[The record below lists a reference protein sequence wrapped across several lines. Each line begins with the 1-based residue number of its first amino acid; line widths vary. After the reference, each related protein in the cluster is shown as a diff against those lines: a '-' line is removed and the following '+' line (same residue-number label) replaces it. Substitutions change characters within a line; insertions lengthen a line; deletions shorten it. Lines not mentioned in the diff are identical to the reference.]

1 METLD
6 TGTPLPPVVPGYTC
20 SRLLGRGASAT
31 VWLAARNADGARF
44 AVKYPDEGAGNPQ
57 GMERL
62 RREASIVSAASHEH
76 LVSIHELVK
85 VPGSTEGGAAGIAV
99 VMDYAPGG
107 SLADVISARGKIGV
121 GECVTVLTPMAQAL
135 AHLHSQGIGHGDVS
149 PGNVLFTAQGKPL
162 LADLGLA
169 GLLGER
175 QQSLGA
181 GTPGFTE
188 PSSSPSYR
196 PTDALQPAR
205 DIYSLAAL
213 GWYCLTGKAPE
224 PARNRPPLAVL
235 VPDVP
240 KALVGVL
247 EAGLDP
253 DAKARP
259 TAKEFS
265 AAIYRTAPPEPVDL
279 AGSVHAS
286 VIPELLTRRAAGT
299 RGRRRRVLQGFARR
313 PNPAFAASPSVEPGQ
328 GKRLLLKRGLIGAG
342 CLAVGCA
349 TWLVG
354 SGNSVPQPAPAAAVA
369 VAGNTP
375 VAQPDIPGVLREQL
389 GSPDAGAA
397 MTALAAVR
405 DLALNEGRPELLELV
420 NVPGSPAAIADQSLA
435 EQLTSQGVHLA
446 GFSTELKAVEQA
458 SKDGNH
464 AVMAV
469 TAVTSSYEERNAQGQ
484 VIRWKPDGKEQHIA
498 VVLIRVDGKWR
509 ISEILNGS

>member
-6 TGTPLPPVVPGYTC
+6 TGTLLPPVIPGYTC

-44 AVKYPDEGAGNPQ
+44 AVKYPDEGAGKPQ
-57 GMERL
+57 EVEQL
-62 RREASIVSAASHEH
+62 LREARIVSAARHEH

-85 VPGSTEGGAAGIAV
+85 VPGSTEGAAAGIAV

-121 GECVTVLTPMAQAL
+121 GECVTVLTPMALAL
-135 AHLHSQGIGHGDVS
+135 AHLHRQGIGHGDVS

-181 GTPGFTE
+181 GTPGFTD
-188 PSSSPSYR
+188 PSWRSSSR

-224 PARNRPPLAVL
+224 PARKRPPLTVL

-240 KALVGVL
+240 KTLVGVL
-247 EAGLDP
+247 EAGLDL

-265 AAIYRTAPPEPVDL
+265 AAIYRSAPPEPVDL

-286 VIPELLTRRAAGT
+286 VIPELMTRRAAGT
-299 RGRRRRVLQGFARR
+299 RGRRRGVLKRFAGR
-313 PNPAFAASPSVEPGQ
+313 PRLSLAVSPNQASGQ
-328 GKRLLLKRGLIGAG
+328 GKSLLLKRVLPGAV

-349 TWLVG
+349 SWLVWK
-354 SGNSVPQPAPAAAVA
+354 GNSIPQPAPAAAVA
-369 VAGNTP
+369 VAGSTP
-375 VAQPDIPGVLREQL
+375 VAQPDIPAALAEQL
-389 GSPDAGAA
+389 GSPDASAA
-397 MTALAAVR
+397 MAALAAVR
-405 DLALNEGRPELLELV
+405 DLALNEGRPELLDLV
-420 NVPGSPAAIADQSLA
+420 NVPGSPAAGADHSLA

-446 GFSTELKAVEQA
+446 GFSTELKAVEQT

-464 AVMAV
+464 AMMAV

-484 VIRWKPDGKEQHIA
+484 VIRWKPDGKQQHIA